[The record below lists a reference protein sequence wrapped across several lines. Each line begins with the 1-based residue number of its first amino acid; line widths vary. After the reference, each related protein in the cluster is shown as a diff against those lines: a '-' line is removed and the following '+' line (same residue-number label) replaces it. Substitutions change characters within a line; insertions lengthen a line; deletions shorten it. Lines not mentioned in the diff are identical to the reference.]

1 MKLKILLIFGLIVL
15 LDQEIF
21 AQKTDYKSY
30 AVYLMSFVKYADWA
44 DPMTK
49 KEVRIACFGK
59 SKINQEL
66 SKLASSPQASGR
78 KIKVVEIEQLA
89 QIEGMN
95 MVFVADNKSSSIKAL
110 SDFCKQKSILIVT
123 EREGLAKKGAA
134 IHFTVSE
141 NDDLSFEVNP
151 KQLISQQI
159 KIAQRLLQ
167 LGKIV
172 E

>member
-1 MKLKILLIFGLIVL
+1 
-15 LDQEIF
+15 
-21 AQKTDYKSY
+21 
-30 AVYLMSFVKYADWA
+30 
-44 DPMTK
+44 
-49 KEVRIACFGK
+49 VRIACFGK

-66 SKLASSPQASGR
+66 SKLASLPQASGR
-78 KIKVVEIEQLA
+78 KITVVEIEQPA
-89 QIEGMN
+89 QAEGMN

-110 SDFCKQKSILIVT
+110 NDFCKQKNILIVA
-123 EREGLAKKGAA
+123 EREGLAKKGAS

-151 KQLISQQI
+151 KQLSSQQI

-167 LGKIV
+167 LGKIL